1 MRSAPSVP
9 WIRRRMIRRISWCGI
24 GIDSRYTGRR
34 VGSSQ
39 VIAIGAIVVALSMVL
54 VLSAEIG
61 RRWADRRLAS
71 A

>member
-1 MRSAPSVP
+1 
-9 WIRRRMIRRISWCGI
+9 
-24 GIDSRYTGRR
+24 
-34 VGSSQ
+34 